1 MNINLKTKSEKEAVT
16 TYLSLLY
23 RFHKLSD
30 KELEVTVELIL
41 AYFKYLRLY
50 GNAAAAAKL
59 YLEKESRAVIM
70 ENLDMSAQVFRNYL
84 TTLKKKNVLQEG
96 MKLNTVLVPSVEKGG
111 FNINISIWYEQEQSA
126 E

>member
-50 GNAAAAAKL
+50 GNAAAAKL
-59 YLEKESRAVIM
+59 YLEKESRVVIM